1 MKDLRR
7 LQRLLP
13 YLARDQRRLF
23 LAISLLLPV
32 AAASAVQP
40 LLVGQ
45 AISVLR
51 GEQAWWW
58 LQAMPM
64 ASALR
69 AGLRPL
75 ALLAATTRPVH
86 RATRKLLGPPIVVA
100 QHWRRPLV
108 KEGLWQEIICVDP
121 GPGMATGVAAY
132 ANPSLIIRIICCN
145 GIY

>member
-13 YLARDQRRLF
+13 YLARDRRRLF

-51 GEQAWWW
+51 GE
-58 LQAMPM
+58 
-64 ASALR
+64 
-69 AGLRPL
+69 
-75 ALLAATTRPVH
+75 
-86 RATRKLLGPPIVVA
+86 
-100 QHWRRPLV
+100 
-108 KEGLWQEIICVDP
+108 
-121 GPGMATGVAAY
+121 
-132 ANPSLIIRIICCN
+132 
-145 GIY
+145 